1 IANCPLTDIRV
12 AVIDGKYHTV
22 DSSEMAFKT
31 AGSLALRAAVAAA
44 RPVLLEPIMSLSV
57 TVPDQF
63 VGDVMGNLNSRR
75 GRVAGVEAR
84 GHSEVIKAHV
94 PMAEVLSY
102 ASDLTSMTGGQ
113 GSFDM
118 EFSHYE
124 EAPAAVQ
131 ERVVAEAAKH
141 RQTEE

>member
-1 IANCPLTDIRV
+1 VNGAKPI
-12 AVIDGKYHTV
+12 
-22 DSSEMAFKT
+22 
-31 AGSLALRAAVAAA
+31 
-44 RPVLLEPIMSLSV
+44 LLEPIMTLQV

-113 GSFDM
+113 GSFEM
-118 EFSHYE
+118 EFSHYD
-124 EAPAAVQ
+124 EAPASVQ
-131 ERVVAEAAKH
+131 DKIVAEAAKH
-141 RQTEE
+141 RHAEE